1 MLLSKI
7 FNFLFSAFL
16 VQNKFKHQDAK
27 ESSTSPTGANAFVTF
42 HVKSEDIVK
51 NIQGIQD
58 KLVSIDSRFNTTLQ
72 SIKSLHVTIIIV
84 KINEENKEN
93 ANIALKDIA
102 AMYKLFHSNMKINF
116 KGISSF
122 GNTSLHAEPDEESQ
136 TKLMDF
142 YVLVKERFEAHGI
155 ASLSQYD
162 FHPHMSIS
170 VLDKDEQKILSGKW
184 DSLKS
189 ADFELGVEEV
199 KSIQLC
205 AMSLNQTTQDYNLIM
220 AENLFE

>member
-1 MLLSKI
+1 MEACQQDPNRFQS
-7 FNFLFSAFL
+7 
-16 VQNKFKHQDAK
+16 KFKQQDAK

-102 AMYKLFHSNMKINF
+102 AMYKQFHSNMKINF

-142 YVLVKERFEAHGI
+142 Y
-155 ASLSQYD
+155 
-162 FHPHMSIS
+162 
-170 VLDKDEQKILSGKW
+170 
-184 DSLKS
+184 
-189 ADFELGVEEV
+189 
-199 KSIQLC
+199 
-205 AMSLNQTTQDYNLIM
+205 
-220 AENLFE
+220 